1 MRNRLKAK
9 KQLLGGFVGNAG
21 FSAKADLGLFR
32 ASAEIR
38 PGNRPELQTHVKIR
52 AVFLQNHPEL
62 QGRGKSRAT
71 ATKTV
76 QNSRAATDA
85 AQPQVSETNEAGT
98 PRRCR
103 PRVKPCGIA
112 KSSAAFR
119 RPHAAVRHPAK
130 PNRQDL
136 AKGPVPKARRGEAAR
151 RFRQRSAPALLFRD
165 LDVGLGRSGQVADGH
180 AVHVLLDDLVK
191 ACPEAHRGAHVGA
204 VARLGAIERRAGHR
218 HRGALDRTQH
228 VARQDIL
235 RVARPPPLPR
245 TLASKPADTMG
256 RAICSRYFRDSSS
269 RSATSRS
276 ETFASGPACAMHT
289 AKRNAYRPFDE
300 ISTIPPYRL

>member
-85 AQPQVSETNEAGT
+85 AQPQVSETNEAGN

-103 PRVKPCGIA
+103 PHSSRLQSRNQAQHSTALTRPNAIQRNQTDRISRKALSQKRGGA
-112 KSSAAFR
+112 KRLADFASAAPH
-119 RPHAAVRHPAK
+119 RPHAAEPCAGKRP
-130 PNRQDL
+130 
-136 AKGPVPKARRGEAAR
+136 G
-151 RFRQRSAPALLFRD
+151 ALTPQSRC
-165 LDVGLGRSGQVADGH
+165 G
-180 AVHVLLDDLVK
+180 
-191 ACPEAHRGAHVGA
+191 VGA
-204 VARLGAIERRAGHR
+204 QRPGRRR
-218 HRGALDRTQH
+218 SR
-228 VARQDIL
+228 
-235 RVARPPPLPR
+235 RPH
-245 TLASKPADTMG
+245 
-256 RAICSRYFRDSSS
+256 
-269 RSATSRS
+269 TSR
-276 ETFASGPACAMHT
+276 
-289 AKRNAYRPFDE
+289 
-300 ISTIPPYRL
+300 